1 MSTSLIHDNNSTWNR
16 LVAGGLEVGHLESP
30 SPVAS
35 ISIQRGYRTFVP
47 ATIAL
52 FIRYRAGME
61 EQCSAGKEIM
71 ALITRHNYSYS
82 RPGRRSL
89 CGLQSSERGYRGQN
103 EANRSK
109 MADGVLRWEHCALG
123 CRGPICNSYE

>member
-1 MSTSLIHDNNSTWNR
+1 
-16 LVAGGLEVGHLESP
+16 
-30 SPVAS
+30 
-35 ISIQRGYRTFVP
+35 
-47 ATIAL
+47 
-52 FIRYRAGME
+52 ME

-71 ALITRHNYSYS
+71 ALITRHKYSSS

-123 CRGPICNSYE
+123 CAIVMNEIIKGSTNIGEISKKV